1 MLRKLIT
8 IILIL
13 LCFVLQSTILP
24 ALSLGGITPNLLVIL
39 TASVGFTR
47 GDTSGML
54 VGFVCGILTD
64 ISYGDMLGFYA
75 LLLAYIGFVNG
86 QFSRIF
92 YPEDVKLPIA
102 LIIVSDLTY
111 ELISYIM
118 LFLLRG
124 RLDFLYY
131 FARII
136 VPKAI
141 YTIVLTL
148 LVYPL
153 LLIGNRW
160 MENKEKRSA
169 L

>member
-1 MLRKLIT
+1 MIRKLIT
-8 IILIL
+8 VILIL
-13 LCFVLQSTILP
+13 LCFVLQSTLLP
-24 ALSLGGITPNLLVIL
+24 ALSMGGITANLLVIL

-47 GDTSGML
+47 GDTAGLM
-54 VGFVCGILTD
+54 VGFLCGLLTD
-64 ISYGDMLGFYA
+64 VSYGDMIGFYA

-86 QFSRIF
+86 KFSRIF

-136 VPKAI
+136 IPKMI
-141 YTIVLTL
+141 YTIVLSL
-148 LVYPL
+148 LVYPIL
-153 LLIGNRW
+153 LLGNRW

>member
-1 MLRKLIT
+1 MLRKFT
-8 IILIL
+8 TVILIL
-13 LCFVLQSTILP
+13 FCFVIQVTLLP
-24 ALSLGGITPNLLVIL
+24 AISLGGITPNLLVIL

-47 GDTSGML
+47 GDMPGMI
-54 VGFVCGILTD
+54 VGFFCGLFAD
-64 ISYGDMLGFYA
+64 ISYGDMIGFYA

-86 QFSRIF
+86 KFCRIF
-92 YPEDVKLPIA
+92 YPEDVKLPVA

-111 ELISYIM
+111 EMITYIM

-131 FARII
+131 LVRII
-136 VPKAI
+136 FPQAI

-153 LLIGNRW
+153 LLLGNRW
-160 MENKEKRSA
+160 MENREKRSA